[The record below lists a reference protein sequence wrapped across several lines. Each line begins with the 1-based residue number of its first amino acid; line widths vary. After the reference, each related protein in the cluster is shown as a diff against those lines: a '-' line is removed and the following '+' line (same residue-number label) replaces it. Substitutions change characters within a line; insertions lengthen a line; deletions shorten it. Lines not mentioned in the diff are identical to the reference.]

1 MYASNQ
7 MRCIIRHEHRSH
19 PTVMTILLSALTRY
33 HVFDLALQLQ
43 KHGLVDGLVT
53 AYPAFKLGRY
63 ADLEPAVVSL
73 RRFAVARKLA
83 LAVDRRVSPHAASKL
98 NEIVYSRWAG
108 AYARIAGRSDASVIY
123 GLSGYMKELLGSRA
137 RVGRQTVVDHGSLH
151 IGTER
156 RILSEECARHGFA
169 PFGNWQYDWLVN
181 RMRDEFLQ
189 ADHVVCCSA
198 LARETMIEHGVAP
211 DKVVVHRLG
220 VNLGEFSRQ
229 ADRGRDPSR
238 PLRLLFV
245 GAMTPLKG
253 LHYLL
258 DAFVKLPPD
267 TELWLV
273 GVQPG
278 DPVLARMVDECAR
291 TTGRVRV
298 VGPVPQSRLNVIYN
312 QCDLF
317 VLPSL
322 SDGWGMVVSQA
333 LACGLPVVVSDMT
346 GARELVTEGENG
358 YVVKS
363 RDADDLLDSLVSALD
378 SLRHGAWRD
387 GLVGTEARLGER
399 SWTDYGNGW
408 AQWLRDIDVC

>member
-1 MYASNQ
+1 
-7 MRCIIRHEHRSH
+7 
-19 PTVMTILLSALTRY
+19 MTILLSALTRY

-43 KHGLVDGLVT
+43 RHGLVNGLVT

-63 ADLEPAVVSL
+63 ADLEPAVISL
-73 RRFAVARKLA
+73 SRFAVARKLA
-83 LAVDRRVSPHAASKL
+83 LAVDRRVSPQAASKL
-98 NEIVYSRWAG
+98 NEIVYGRWAR
-108 AYARIAGRSDASVIY
+108 AYARIAARSDAGVIY
-123 GLSGYMKELLGSRA
+123 GLSGYMKEVLGTRA
-137 RVGRQTVVDHGSLH
+137 LGGRQTVVDHGSLH
-151 IGTER
+151 IETEK

-169 PFGNWQYDWLVN
+169 PFGNWQYDWLVH

-189 ADHVVCCSA
+189 ADHVVCCSG

-211 DKVVVHRLG
+211 DKVAVHRLG
-220 VNLGEFSRQ
+220 VNLGEFARRP
-229 ADRGRDPSR
+229 DRVRDASR

-258 DAFVKLPPD
+258 DAFSKLPPD

-273 GVQPG
+273 GVLPG
-278 DPVLARMVDECAR
+278 DPVLGRMIDDCVR
-291 TTGRVRV
+291 STGRVRV
-298 VGPVPQSRLNVIYN
+298 VGPVPQVELNAIYN

-346 GARELVTEGENG
+346 GAKELVTPGENG
-358 YVVKS
+358 HVVKS
-363 RDADDLLDSLVSALD
+363 RDADDLLDKLALALD
-378 SLRHGAWRD
+378 SLSHGAWQD
-387 GLVGTEARLGER
+387 GLGTSEARLGER
-399 SWTDYGNGW
+399 SWTDYGDGW
-408 AQWLRDIDVC
+408 AQWLRDIDVS